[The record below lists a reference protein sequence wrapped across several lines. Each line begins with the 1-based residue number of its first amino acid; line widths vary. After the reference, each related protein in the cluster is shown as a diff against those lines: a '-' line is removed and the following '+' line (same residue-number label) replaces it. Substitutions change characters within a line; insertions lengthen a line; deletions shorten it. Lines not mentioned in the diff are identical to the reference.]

1 MKLTVVIS
9 YYRAIDNLKLILKG
23 LNNQS
28 ERNFEAIISED
39 DSNKETINF
48 LNHHKHLY
56 NFAIQH
62 LYQNED
68 KGFRKNMMLNKSI
81 KKSKSDIIAF
91 IDGDCIPHKHFVKE
105 YIHNCKQDLILVGR
119 RVKLG
124 EKVSSYIQDKTCLK
138 RLNLLSLLFSDSKCV
153 KECVY
158 NPQFHL
164 ATKLRGLVGC
174 NWGIRK
180 KHLLE
185 VNGFDEDY
193 IKPGV
198 GEDVD
203 IEWRLEQLG
212 LQKKSV
218 KNRAIVYHIYHPRS
232 YSQDVV
238 SENIKMFEK
247 KKKLGFI
254 KCLNGIQK
262 LDKVS
267 I

>member
-39 DSNKETINF
+39 DYNEETITF
-48 LNHHKHLY
+48 LDHHKHLY
-56 NFAIQH
+56 NFSIQH
-62 LYQNED
+62 VHQHED

-81 KKSKSDIIAF
+81 KKSKSEIIAF

-105 YIHNCKQDLILVGR
+105 YIQNCEPGYILVGR

-124 EKVSSYIQDKTCLK
+124 EKISSYIKDKTCLK
-138 RLNLLSLLFSDSKCV
+138 RLNLLSLIFSDSKCV

-164 ATKLRGLVGC
+164 AAKLRGLVGC

-180 KHLLE
+180 QHLLD

-193 IKPGV
+193 ENPGV

-203 IEWRLEQLG
+203 IEWRLQQIG
-212 LQKKSV
+212 LEKKSV
-218 KNRAIVYHIYHPRS
+218 KNRAIVYHIYHPRT
-232 YSQDVV
+232 YTHEVV
-238 SENIKMFEK
+238 SDNMKMFEQK
-247 KKKLGFI
+247 KKQRNI
-254 KCLNGIQK
+254 KCINGLK
-262 LDKVS
+262 NA
-267 I
+267 